1 MMRIGEAAFF
11 VTLAAGAHLGL
22 WALAPD
28 TSGATSAGGSGD
40 DRITL
45 SAATAAQAAMIE
57 AWQRPPEI
65 SPNPQPLSSAPP
77 ASDTT
82 PLVLPQAVAQIQ
94 RPVFQAAAMP
104 APQPPALPEL
114 DSEPAP
120 PLAKT
125 RGIAE
130 VRPNPRPLR
139 QQQSRAAE
147 ASESRQRQRA
157 EGAGQ
162 DETRGSEGDTTLASQ
177 TAARSNA
184 LRAAWGSAIYAQV
197 RKNMRFPRGIDQ
209 GGTARLALRIAS
221 NGKLTDLRLTR
232 SSGNAALDKAAMRAV
247 SQAGR
252 FARAPEGLLGA
263 EHAFSLS
270 LTFAP

>member
-11 VTLAAGAHLGL
+11 ITLAAGAHLGL
-22 WALAPD
+22 WALAPE

-40 DRITL
+40 DTITL

-65 SPNPQPLSSAPP
+65 TPAPQPLSNTPT
-77 ASDTT
+77 ASDTA
-82 PLVLPQAVAQIQ
+82 PLVLPQAASQIQ
-94 RPVFQAAAMP
+94 RPVFQATAMP

-114 DSEPAP
+114 DSEPP
-120 PLAKT
+120 PPVTKPKD
-125 RGIAE
+125 IAE
-130 VRPNPRPLR
+130 VRPNPRPL
-139 QQQSRAAE
+139 QQQSGAAE
-147 ASESRQRQRA
+147 ASESHQRQRA
-157 EGAGQ
+157 EGSGQ
-162 DETRGSEGDTTLASQ
+162 AETRGPEGDTTLASQ

-252 FARAPEGLLGA
+252 FARAPEGLPGA